1 MTFEDVILLYIYLL
15 TNLFFMKKKYLF
27 SLAMAGMLLGACS
40 NDDISESPN
49 GGGTT
54 TSPDEGFVAV
64 SINLPMVS
72 GASFRAANDVFD
84 GGMDSEYDVKDAVFL
99 VFEKGDAEEESQA
112 VLLKAYDISDLKP
125 WEPQGGNVTTYA
137 NMVQEVPALTDI
149 KDKRYAL
156 VVLNKNNRFTIN
168 ANGSVEGIGTSGQA
182 VTFGDFLT
190 ASAMNVADMTGDG
203 FYMANA
209 PISFDAAGTKVT
221 TLVPIEDKIKPTK
234 AEAEKEEAADIYVE
248 RGMAKVTL
256 TEPRGAMD
264 VTGESYQGDKV
275 TMTAWALDVT
285 NKTSKLVRDVAGIDT
300 WKGYVV
306 GTSSQT
312 RFIGAA
318 ANPYRV
324 YWGVDGNY
332 AWSVTGSVKGGQ
344 ELTDAQLTE
353 VKEKFNV
360 LEDNAGVTFTQF
372 GPEAPQYCLE
382 NTFDT
387 DNQAEYATT
396 RVIFKATYVPGN
408 ADKDGTFYQLGTTAS
423 IYNTETLK
431 KKVLAS
437 MSKAERLELGIFDE
451 KNNAVTVTLPT
462 EGDGKAG
469 GKYTMAEGGKITY
482 TKYERRKVATEDSWV
497 VVSKEIYDDE
507 SEDSKKRM
515 TPNMPV
521 ESEYLASI
529 DRRMGTIKYFKAGE
543 SYYKALIKH
552 FGDDL
557 TPYEISNEQKIYTEA
572 KHLGR
577 YGVLRNNW
585 YELSVTS
592 VSGPGDAEVPSIE
605 DQWDDIKKAFVK
617 IQVNILSWAKRQQ
630 NVDL

>member
-1 MTFEDVILLYIYLL
+1 M
-15 TNLFFMKKKYLF
+15 
-27 SLAMAGMLLGACS
+27 
-40 NDDISESPN
+40 
-49 GGGTT
+49 
-54 TSPDEGFVAV
+54 
-64 SINLPMVS
+64 
-72 GASFRAANDVFD
+72 
-84 GGMDSEYDVKDAVFL
+84 
-99 VFEKGDAEEESQA
+99 
-112 VLLKAYDISDLKP
+112 
-125 WEPQGGNVTTYA
+125 
-137 NMVQEVPALTDI
+137 
-149 KDKRYAL
+149 
-156 VVLNKNNRFTIN
+156 
-168 ANGSVEGIGTSGQA
+168 SGQA

-209 PISFDAAGTKVT
+209 PISSDAAGTKVT

-256 TEPRGAMD
+256 AEPRGEMD

-275 TMTAWALDVT
+275 TMKAWALDVT
-285 NKTSKLVRDVAGIDT
+285 NKTSKLVRDVTGIDT
-300 WKGYVV
+300 WKGYK
-306 GTSSQT
+306 GTGGQT
-312 RFIGAA
+312 RFIGTVAD
-318 ANPYRV
+318 PYRV

-332 AWSVTGSVKGGQ
+332 AWSVTGSVKGGL

-423 IYNTETLK
+423 IYNTEMLK

-451 KNNAVTVTLPT
+451 TNNAVTVTLPT
-462 EGDGKAG
+462 AEEGKAG

-482 TKYERRKVATEDSWV
+482 TKYFRRKTTNDKWVA
-497 VVSKEIYDDE
+497 VSQEIYNKEGDDDLKKV
-507 SEDSKKRM
+507 EDAEVAD
-515 TPNMPV
+515 T
-521 ESEYLASI
+521 YLASI

-557 TPYEISNEQKIYTEA
+557 TPYEISGEQKIYTEE

-592 VSGPGDAEVPSIE
+592 VSGPGDAEVPSIK
-605 DQWDDIKKAFVK
+605 DQWDDLDKAFVK

>member
-1 MTFEDVILLYIYLL
+1 
-15 TNLFFMKKKYLF
+15 MKKKYLF
-27 SLAMAGMLLGACS
+27 SLAMAGLLLGACS

-72 GASFRAANDVFD
+72 GASFRAANDQFAD
-84 GGMDSEYDVKDAVFL
+84 GMDSEYEVKDAAFL

-137 NMVQEVPALTDI
+137 NMVQEVPALTEVG
-149 KDKRYAL
+149 DKRYAL
-156 VVLNKNNRFTIN
+156 VVLNKNNRFMIN
-168 ANGSVEGIGTSGQA
+168 ADGSVEGIGTSGQA

-209 PISFDAAGTKVT
+209 PISSDAAGTKVT
-221 TLVPIEDKIKPTK
+221 TLVPIEDKIRLSE
-234 AEAEKEEAADIYVE
+234 AEAKKVKAADIYVE

-256 TEPRGAMD
+256 IEP
-264 VTGESYQGDKV
+264 GEKEVVGEAYQGDKV
-275 TMTAWALDVT
+275 TMIAWALDVT
-285 NKTSKLVRDVAGIDT
+285 NKTSKLVRDVDGIDT
-300 WKGYVV
+300 WRSWSVTG
-306 GTSSQT
+306 GQT
-312 RFIGAA
+312 RFIGSV

-332 AWSVTGSVKGGQ
+332 NWAVDETSKDGQ
-344 ELTDAQLTE
+344 ELTAEQLVQ

-360 LEDNAGVTFTQF
+360 LEDNAGVTFTSF
-372 GPEAPQYCLE
+372 GSEAPQYCLE
-382 NTFDT
+382 NTFNT

-396 RVIFKATYVPGN
+396 RVIFKAKYVPGN

-431 KKVLAS
+431 EKVLES
-437 MSKAERLELGIFDE
+437 MSDAERRELGIFD
-451 KNNAVTVTLPT
+451 KHNAAKVTLPT
-462 EGDGKAG
+462 EEEGKAG

-482 TKYERRKVATEDSWV
+482 TKYERFDTQKDKWEV
-497 VVSKEIYDDE
+497 VTQKTYNDE
-507 SEDSKKRM
+507 QDNNNKRM
-515 TPNMPV
+515 KEGV
-521 ESEYLASI
+521 EVASDYLKSI
-529 DRRMGTIKYFKAGE
+529 DRRMGAIKYFKAGE

-557 TPYEISNEQKIYTEA
+557 TPYERSGEQKIYTEE

-592 VSGPGDAEVPSIE
+592 VSSPGDPKINPLDDE
-605 DQWDDIKKAFVK
+605 WDDPDKYFVN

>member
-1 MTFEDVILLYIYLL
+1 
-15 TNLFFMKKKYLF
+15 MKKKYLF
-27 SLAMAGMLLGACS
+27 PLAMAGLLLGACS

-72 GASFRAANDVFD
+72 GASFRAQNDQFAD
-84 GGMDSEYDVKDAVFL
+84 GMDSEYEVKDAAFL

-156 VVLNKNNRFTIN
+156 VVLNKNGRFTIN
-168 ANGSVEGIGTSGQA
+168 ADGSVEFGDTQQKA
-182 VTFGDFLT
+182 MTFGDFLT

-209 PISFDAAGTKVT
+209 PISSDAAGTKVT

-234 AEAEKEEAADIYVE
+234 AEAEKVEAADIYVE

-256 TEPRGAMD
+256 AEPRGEMD

-285 NKTSKLVRDVAGIDT
+285 NKTSKLVRDVTGIDT
-300 WKGYVV
+300 WKDYLV
-306 GTSSQT
+306 GSATQT
-312 RFIGAA
+312 RFIGTVAD
-318 ANPYRV
+318 PYRV

-332 AWSVTGSVKGGQ
+332 AWSVTASVKGGQ

-423 IYNTETLK
+423 IYNTEMLK
-431 KKVLAS
+431 EKVLES
-437 MSKAERLELGIFDE
+437 MSDAERRELGIFD
-451 KNNAVTVTLPT
+451 KHNAAKVTLPT
-462 EGDGKAG
+462 EEEGKAG
-469 GKYTMAEGGKITY
+469 GKYAMAEGGTITY
-482 TKYERRKVATEDSWV
+482 TKYERFDTQKDKWEV
-497 VVSKEIYDDE
+497 VTKKTYEKEE
-507 SEDSKKRM
+507 NTGNKRM
-515 TPNMPV
+515 EEGV
-521 ESEYLASI
+521 EVASDYLKSI
-529 DRRMGTIKYFKAGE
+529 DRRMGAIKYFKAGE

-557 TPYEISNEQKIYTEA
+557 TPYAISGEQKIYTEA

-592 VSGPGDAEVPSIE
+592 VSSPGDPEITPIE
-605 DQWDDIKKAFVK
+605 DEWDDPKEAFVK

>member
-1 MTFEDVILLYIYLL
+1 
-15 TNLFFMKKKYLF
+15 MKKKYLF
-27 SLAMAGMLLGACS
+27 SLAMAGLLLGACS
-40 NDDISESPN
+40 NDDISEGPN

-72 GASFRAANDVFD
+72 GASFRALNDQFAD
-84 GGMDSEYDVKDAVFL
+84 GMDSEYEVKDAAFL
-99 VFEKGDAEEESQA
+99 VFAKGDGEKESQA

-125 WEPQGGNVTTYA
+125 WKPQGGNVTTYA
-137 NMVQEVPALTDI
+137 NMIQEVPRLTE
-149 KDKRYAL
+149 KEDKRYAL
-156 VVLNKNNRFTIN
+156 VVLNKNGRFTIN
-168 ANGSVEGIGTSGQA
+168 DDGSVEGIGTAGQA

-190 ASAMNVADMTGDG
+190 AYEMNVTGMTGDG

-209 PISFDAAGTKVT
+209 PISSDVAGTKVT
-221 TLVPIEDKIKPTK
+221 TLVPIEDKIRLTE
-234 AEAEKEEAADIYVE
+234 AEAEKVKAADIYVE

-256 TEPRGAMD
+256 IEPGEME
-264 VTGESYQGDKV
+264 VEGESYQGDKV

-285 NKTSKLVRDVAGIDT
+285 NKTSKLVRDVDGIDT
-300 WKGYVV
+300 WRSWSVTG
-306 GTSSQT
+306 GQT
-312 RFIGAA
+312 RFIGSV

-332 AWSVTGSVKGGQ
+332 DWAVDGTTKDGQ
-344 ELTDAQLTE
+344 ELTADQLAQ
-353 VKEKFNV
+353 VKEEFNV
-360 LEDNAGVTFTQF
+360 LEDNAGVTFTSF
-372 GPEAPQYCLE
+372 GSEAPQYCLE

-396 RVIFKATYVPGN
+396 RVIFKAKYVPGI
-408 ADKDGTFYQLGTTAS
+408 ADENGTFYQLGTTAS
-423 IYNTETLK
+423 IYNTGTLK
-431 KKVLAS
+431 KKVLKS
-437 MSKAERLELGIFDE
+437 MSEAERLELGIFDE
-451 KNNAVTVTLPT
+451 TNNAVTVTLPT

-482 TKYERRKVATEDSWV
+482 TKYERRKAATEPWEV
-497 VVSKEIYDDE
+497 VTKETYE
-507 SEDSKKRM
+507 KEENTGNKRM
-515 TPNMPV
+515 TPDV
-521 ESEYLASI
+521 SVASDYLKSI

-557 TPYEISNEQKIYTEA
+557 TPYEISGEQNRYTEE

-592 VSGPGDAEVPSIE
+592 VSSPGDPTVPPIKDE
-605 DQWDDIKKAFVK
+605 WDDLDEYFVN

-630 NVDL
+630 EVEL

>member
-1 MTFEDVILLYIYLL
+1 M
-15 TNLFFMKKKYLF
+15 
-27 SLAMAGMLLGACS
+27 
-40 NDDISESPN
+40 
-49 GGGTT
+49 
-54 TSPDEGFVAV
+54 
-64 SINLPMVS
+64 
-72 GASFRAANDVFD
+72 
-84 GGMDSEYDVKDAVFL
+84 
-99 VFEKGDAEEESQA
+99 
-112 VLLKAYDISDLKP
+112 
-125 WEPQGGNVTTYA
+125 
-137 NMVQEVPALTDI
+137 
-149 KDKRYAL
+149 
-156 VVLNKNNRFTIN
+156 
-168 ANGSVEGIGTSGQA
+168 SGQA

-209 PISFDAAGTKVT
+209 PISSDAAGTKVT

-234 AEAEKEEAADIYVE
+234 AEAEKVEAADIYVE

-256 TEPRGAMD
+256 AEPRGEMD

-285 NKTSKLVRDVAGIDT
+285 NKTSKLVRDVTGIDT
-300 WKGYVV
+300 WKGYKET
-306 GTSSQT
+306 GGQT
-312 RFIGAA
+312 RFIGTVAD
-318 ANPYRV
+318 PYRV

-396 RVIFKATYVPGN
+396 RVIFKAKYVPTT
-408 ADKDGTFYQLGTTAS
+408 ADADGTFYQLGTTAS
-423 IYNTETLK
+423 IYDKEMLK

-451 KNNAVTVTLPT
+451 TDNAVTVTLPT
-462 EGDGKAG
+462 EAGGNKAG
-469 GKYTMAEGGKITY
+469 GKYTMAEGGTITY
-482 TKYERRKVATEDSWV
+482 TKYERRKTGTDEWEV
-497 VVSKEIYDDE
+497 VTKKTYDDAA
-507 SEDSKKRM
+507 DDGNRKK
-515 TPNMPV
+515 TENASV
-521 ESEYLASI
+521 DNKYLESI
-529 DRRMGTIKYFKAGE
+529 DGRMGTIKYFKAGE

-557 TPYEISNEQKIYTEA
+557 TPYAISGEQNIYTEA

-592 VSGPGDAEVPSIE
+592 VSSPGDPEITPIE
-605 DQWDDIKKAFVK
+605 DEWDDPKEAFVK

>member
-1 MTFEDVILLYIYLL
+1 
-15 TNLFFMKKKYLF
+15 MKKKYLF
-27 SLAMAGMLLGACS
+27 PLAMAGLLLGACS
-40 NDDISESPN
+40 NDDISEGPN

-72 GASFRAANDVFD
+72 GASLRAANDQFAD
-84 GGMDSEYDVKDAVFL
+84 GMDSEYEVKDAAFL
-99 VFEKGDAEEESQA
+99 VFEKGDDEGESQA

-209 PISFDAAGTKVT
+209 PISSDAAGTKVT

-332 AWSVTGSVKGGQ
+332 AWSVNGSVKGGQ

-408 ADKDGTFYQLGTTAS
+408 ADENGTFYQLGTTAS

-431 KKVLAS
+431 EKVLES
-437 MSKAERLELGIFDE
+437 MSDAERRELGIFDE
-451 KNNAVTVTLPT
+451 TDNAVTVTLPT

-482 TKYERRKVATEDSWV
+482 TKYERFDTQKDKWEV
-497 VVSKEIYDDE
+497 VTQKTYNDE
-507 SEDSKKRM
+507 QDNNKKRM
-515 TPNMPV
+515 KEGV
-521 ESEYLASI
+521 EVASDYLKSI

-557 TPYEISNEQKIYTEA
+557 TPYVISGEQKIYTEA

-592 VSGPGDAEVPSIE
+592 VSSPGNPTVPSID
-605 DQWDDIKKAFVK
+605 DQWDDPKEAFVK
-617 IQVNILSWAKRQQ
+617 IQVNILSWAKRRQ

>member
-1 MTFEDVILLYIYLL
+1 
-15 TNLFFMKKKYLF
+15 MKKKYLF
-27 SLAMAGMLLGACS
+27 SLAMAGLLLGACS

-72 GASFRAANDVFD
+72 GASFRAANDQFAD
-84 GGMDSEYDVKDAVFL
+84 GMDSEYDVKDAAFL
-99 VFEKGDAEEESQA
+99 VFEKGDDEGESQA

-137 NMVQEVPALTDI
+137 NMVQEVPALTEVG
-149 KDKRYAL
+149 DKRYAL
-156 VVLNKNNRFTIN
+156 VVLNKNGRFTIN
-168 ANGSVEGIGTSGQA
+168 ADGSVEFGDTQQKA
-182 VTFGDFLT
+182 MTFGDFLT
-190 ASAMNVADMTGDG
+190 AYEMNVTGMTGDG

-209 PISFDAAGTKVT
+209 PISSDAAGTKVT

-256 TEPRGAMD
+256 AEPRGEMD

-275 TMTAWALDVT
+275 TMKAWALDVT
-285 NKTSKLVRDVAGIDT
+285 NKTSKLVRDVTGIDT
-300 WKGYVV
+300 WKDYLV
-306 GTSSQT
+306 GSATQT
-312 RFIGAA
+312 RFIGTVAD
-318 ANPYRV
+318 PYRV

-332 AWSVTGSVKGGQ
+332 AWSVTGSVKGGL

-423 IYNTETLK
+423 IYNTGTLK
-431 KKVLAS
+431 KKVLKS
-437 MSKAERLELGIFDE
+437 MSEAERLELGIFDE
-451 KNNAVTVTLPT
+451 TDNAVTVTLPT
-462 EGDGKAG
+462 EAGGNKAG

-482 TKYERRKVATEDSWV
+482 TKYERRKAATEPWEV
-497 VVSKEIYDDE
+497 VTQETYEDAADDGNRKKTE
-507 SEDSKKRM
+507 NAPVDSK
-515 TPNMPV
+515 
-521 ESEYLASI
+521 YLVSI

-557 TPYEISNEQKIYTEA
+557 TPYAISGEQKIYTEA

-592 VSGPGDAEVPSIE
+592 VSSPGDPTVPSID
-605 DQWDDIKKAFVK
+605 DQWDDLDEAFVK
-617 IQVNILSWAKRQQ
+617 IQVNILSWAKRRQ

>member
-1 MTFEDVILLYIYLL
+1 
-15 TNLFFMKKKYLF
+15 MKKKYLF
-27 SLAMAGMLLGACS
+27 PLAMAGLLLGACS

-49 GGGTT
+49 GGGAT

-84 GGMDSEYDVKDAVFL
+84 GGMDSEYDVKDAAFL

-137 NMVQEVPALTDI
+137 NMVQEVPALTEVG
-149 KDKRYAL
+149 DKRYAL
-156 VVLNKNNRFTIN
+156 VVLNKNNRFTVN
-168 ANGSVEGIGTSGQA
+168 ADGSVEGIGMSGQA

-209 PISFDAAGTKVT
+209 PISSDAAGTKVT

-256 TEPRGAMD
+256 AEPRGEMD

-275 TMTAWALDVT
+275 TMKAWALDVT
-285 NKTSKLVRDVAGIDT
+285 NKTSKLVRDVTGIDT
-300 WKGYVV
+300 WKGYK
-306 GTSSQT
+306 GTGGQT
-312 RFIGAA
+312 RFIGTVAD
-318 ANPYRV
+318 PYRV

-332 AWSVTGSVKGGQ
+332 AWSVTGSVKGGL

-423 IYNTETLK
+423 IYNTEMLK

-451 KNNAVTVTLPT
+451 TNNAVTVTLPT
-462 EGDGKAG
+462 AEEGKAG

-482 TKYERRKVATEDSWV
+482 TKYFRRKTTNDKWVA
-497 VVSKEIYDDE
+497 VSQEIYNKEGDDDLKKV
-507 SEDSKKRM
+507 EDAEVAD
-515 TPNMPV
+515 T
-521 ESEYLASI
+521 YLASI

-557 TPYEISNEQKIYTEA
+557 TPYEISGEQKIYTEE

-592 VSGPGDAEVPSIE
+592 VSGPGDAEVPSIK
-605 DQWDDIKKAFVK
+605 DQWDDLDKAFVK

>member
-1 MTFEDVILLYIYLL
+1 
-15 TNLFFMKKKYLF
+15 MKKKYLF
-27 SLAMAGMLLGACS
+27 PLAMAGLLLGACS

-72 GASFRAANDVFD
+72 GASFRAANDQFD
-84 GGMDSEYDVKDAVFL
+84 GGMDSEYDVKDAAFL

-137 NMVQEVPALTDI
+137 NMVQEVPALTEVG
-149 KDKRYAL
+149 DKRYAL
-156 VVLNKNNRFTIN
+156 VVLNKNNRFTVN
-168 ANGSVEGIGTSGQA
+168 ADGSVEGIGMSGQA

-209 PISFDAAGTKVT
+209 PISSDAAGTKVT

-234 AEAEKEEAADIYVE
+234 AEAEKVEAADIYVE

-256 TEPRGAMD
+256 AEPRGEMD

-285 NKTSKLVRDVAGIDT
+285 NKTSKLVRDVTGIDT
-300 WKGYVV
+300 WKGYKET
-306 GTSSQT
+306 GGQT
-312 RFIGAA
+312 RFIGTVAD
-318 ANPYRV
+318 PYRV

-332 AWSVTGSVKGGQ
+332 DWTVAGSVKGGQ
-344 ELTDAQLTE
+344 ELTDEQLAQ
-353 VKEKFNV
+353 VKGKFNV
-360 LEDNAGVTFTQF
+360 LEDNAEVTFTQF

-382 NTFDT
+382 NTFVT

-396 RVIFKATYVPGN
+396 RVIFKAKYVPEN

-431 KKVLAS
+431 EKVLES
-437 MSKAERLELGIFDE
+437 MSDAERRELGIFDE
-451 KNNAVTVTLPT
+451 TDNAVTVTLPT

-515 TPNMPV
+515 TPNVPV
-521 ESEYLASI
+521 ESKYLASI

>member
-1 MTFEDVILLYIYLL
+1 
-15 TNLFFMKKKYLF
+15 
-27 SLAMAGMLLGACS
+27 MAGLLLGACS

-49 GGGTT
+49 SGGTT

-84 GGMDSEYDVKDAVFL
+84 GGMDSEYDVKDAAFL
-99 VFEKGDAEEESQA
+99 VFEKGDDEGESQA

-137 NMVQEVPALTDI
+137 NMVQEVPALTEVG
-149 KDKRYAL
+149 DKRYAL
-156 VVLNKNNRFTIN
+156 VVLNKNNRFAIN
-168 ANGSVEGIGTSGQA
+168 ADGSVEFGDTQQKA
-182 VTFGDFLT
+182 MTFGDFLT

-209 PISFDAAGTKVT
+209 PISSDAAGTKVT

-234 AEAEKEEAADIYVE
+234 AEAEKVEAADIYVE

-256 TEPRGAMD
+256 AEPRGEMD

-285 NKTSKLVRDVAGIDT
+285 NKTSKLVRDVTGIDT
-300 WKGYVV
+300 WKDYLV
-306 GTSSQT
+306 GSATQT
-312 RFIGAA
+312 RFIGTVAD
-318 ANPYRV
+318 PYRV

-382 NTFDT
+382 NTFNT

-396 RVIFKATYVPGN
+396 RVIFKAKYVPRN
-408 ADKDGTFYQLGTTAS
+408 ADEDGTFYQLGTTAS
-423 IYNTETLK
+423 IYDKEMLK

-451 KNNAVTVTLPT
+451 TDNAVTVTLPT
-462 EGDGKAG
+462 EAGGNKAG
-469 GKYTMAEGGKITY
+469 GKYTMAEGGTITY
-482 TKYERRKVATEDSWV
+482 TKYERRKTGTDEWEVVTKKTYDAAADDGNRKKTENASVDN
-497 VVSKEIYDDE
+497 K
-507 SEDSKKRM
+507 
-515 TPNMPV
+515 
-521 ESEYLASI
+521 YLESI
-529 DRRMGTIKYFKAGE
+529 DGRMGTIKYFKAGE
-543 SYYKALIKH
+543 SYYEALIKH

-557 TPYEISNEQKIYTEA
+557 TPYAISGEQNIYTEA

-605 DQWDDIKKAFVK
+605 DEWDDPKEAFVK

>member
-1 MTFEDVILLYIYLL
+1 
-15 TNLFFMKKKYLF
+15 MKKKYLF
-27 SLAMAGMLLGACS
+27 PLAMAGLLLGACS

-72 GASFRAANDVFD
+72 GASFRAANDQFAD
-84 GGMDSEYDVKDAVFL
+84 GMDSEYEVKDAAFL

-112 VLLKAYDISDLKP
+112 VLLKAYDIPDLKP
-125 WEPQGGNVTTYA
+125 WEPQDGNVTTYA
-137 NMVQEVPALTDI
+137 NMVQEVPALTEVG
-149 KDKRYAL
+149 DKRYAL

-168 ANGSVEGIGTSGQA
+168 ADGSVEFGDTQQKA
-182 VTFGDFLT
+182 MTFGDFLT

-209 PISFDAAGTKVT
+209 PISSDAAGTKVT

-234 AEAEKEEAADIYVE
+234 AEAEKVEAADIYVE

-256 TEPRGAMD
+256 AEPRGEMD

-285 NKTSKLVRDVAGIDT
+285 NKTSKLVRDVDGIDT

-306 GTSSQT
+306 ETGGQT
-312 RFIGAA
+312 RFIGAVA
-318 ANPYRV
+318 DPYRV

-332 AWSVTGSVKGGQ
+332 DWAVDETKKNGQ
-344 ELTDAQLTE
+344 ELTDEQLAQ
-353 VKEKFNV
+353 VKGNFNV

-396 RVIFKATYVPGN
+396 RVIFKAKYVPEN
-408 ADKDGTFYQLGTTAS
+408 ADENGTFYQLGTTAS

-431 KKVLAS
+431 EKVLES
-437 MSKAERLELGIFDE
+437 MSDAEHRELGIFDE
-451 KNNAVTVTLPT
+451 YNAAEVTLPT
-462 EGDGKAG
+462 AEEGKAG

-482 TKYERRKVATEDSWV
+482 TKYEHRKTGTDEWEV
-497 VVSKEIYDDE
+497 VTKKTYDDAA
-507 SEDSKKRM
+507 DDGNRKK
-515 TPNMPV
+515 TENASV
-521 ESEYLASI
+521 DNKYLESI
-529 DRRMGTIKYFKAGE
+529 DGRMGTIKYFKAGE

-557 TPYEISNEQKIYTEA
+557 TPYAISGEQNIYTEA

-605 DQWDDIKKAFVK
+605 DEWDDPKEAFVK

>member
-1 MTFEDVILLYIYLL
+1 
-15 TNLFFMKKKYLF
+15 MKKKYLF
-27 SLAMAGMLLGACS
+27 PLAMAGLLLGACS

-72 GASFRAANDVFD
+72 GASFRAANDQFAD
-84 GGMDSEYDVKDAVFL
+84 GMDSEYEVKDAAFL

-137 NMVQEVPALTDI
+137 NMVQEVPALTEVG
-149 KDKRYAL
+149 DKRYAL

-168 ANGSVEGIGTSGQA
+168 ADGSVKGIGTSGQA

-209 PISFDAAGTKVT
+209 PISSDAAGTKVT

-234 AEAEKEEAADIYVE
+234 AEAEKVEAADIYVE

-256 TEPRGAMD
+256 AEPRGEMD

-285 NKTSKLVRDVAGIDT
+285 NKTSKLVRDVDGIDT
-300 WKGYVV
+300 WRGYKGT
-306 GTSSQT
+306 GGQT
-312 RFIGAA
+312 RFIGAV

-332 AWSVTGSVKGGQ
+332 DWAVEGATKDGQ
-344 ELTDAQLTE
+344 ELTADQLAQ
-353 VKEKFNV
+353 VKDKFNV
-360 LEDNAGVTFTQF
+360 LEDNAGVTFTSF
-372 GPEAPQYCLE
+372 GSEAPQYCLE
-382 NTFDT
+382 NTFNT

-396 RVIFKATYVPGN
+396 RVIFKAKYVPRN
-408 ADKDGTFYQLGTTAS
+408 ADEDGTFYQLGTTAS
-423 IYNTETLK
+423 IYNTEMLK
-431 KKVLAS
+431 EKVLAS
-437 MSKAERLELGIFDE
+437 MIDAERLELGIFDE
-451 KNNAVTVTLPT
+451 TNNAVTVTLPT

-482 TKYERRKVATEDSWV
+482 TKYFRRKTTNDEWVA
-497 VVSKEIYDDE
+497 VSQEIYNEEKDNDL
-507 SEDSKKRM
+507 KKAENAEVAD
-515 TPNMPV
+515 T
-521 ESEYLASI
+521 YLASI

-557 TPYEISNEQKIYTEA
+557 TPYEISNEQKIYTEE

-592 VSGPGDAEVPSIE
+592 VSSPGDAEVPSIE
-605 DQWDDIKKAFVK
+605 DEWDDPKEAFVK

>member
-1 MTFEDVILLYIYLL
+1 
-15 TNLFFMKKKYLF
+15 MKKKYLF
-27 SLAMAGMLLGACS
+27 SLAMAGLLLGACS
-40 NDDISESPN
+40 NDDISEGPN

-72 GASFRAANDVFD
+72 GASFRAPNDQFAD
-84 GGMDSEYDVKDAVFL
+84 GMDSEYEVKDASFL
-99 VFEKGDAEEESQA
+99 VFEKGDSEKESQA

-156 VVLNKNNRFTIN
+156 VVLNKNGRFTIN
-168 ANGSVEGIGTSGQA
+168 ADGSVEFGDTQQKA
-182 VTFGDFLT
+182 MTFGDFLT

-209 PISFDAAGTKVT
+209 PISSDAAGTKVT

-234 AEAEKEEAADIYVE
+234 AEAEKVEAADIYVE

-256 TEPRGAMD
+256 AEPRGEMD

-285 NKTSKLVRDVAGIDT
+285 NKTSKLVRDVDGIDT
-300 WKGYVV
+300 WRGYKGT
-306 GTSSQT
+306 GDQT
-312 RFIGAA
+312 RFIGSV

-332 AWSVTGSVKGGQ
+332 DWTAEGATKDGQ
-344 ELTDAQLTE
+344 ELTDDELAK
-353 VKEKFNV
+353 VKEEFNV
-360 LEDNAGVTFTQF
+360 LEDNAGVTFTSF
-372 GPEAPQYCLE
+372 GSEAPQYCLE
-382 NTFDT
+382 NTFNT

-396 RVIFKATYVPGN
+396 RVIFKAKYVPGN
-408 ADKDGTFYQLGTTAS
+408 ADEDGTFYQLGTTAS

-437 MSKAERLELGIFDE
+437 MIDAERLELGIFDE
-451 KNNAVTVTLPT
+451 TNNAVTVTLPT

-482 TKYERRKVATEDSWV
+482 TKYFRRKTTNDEWVA
-497 VVSKEIYDDE
+497 VSQEIYNEEKDNDL
-507 SEDSKKRM
+507 KKAENAEVAD
-515 TPNMPV
+515 T
-521 ESEYLASI
+521 YLASI

-557 TPYEISNEQKIYTEA
+557 TPYEISNEQKIYTEE

-605 DQWDDIKKAFVK
+605 DEWDDPKEAFVK

>member
-1 MTFEDVILLYIYLL
+1 
-15 TNLFFMKKKYLF
+15 MKKKYLF
-27 SLAMAGMLLGACS
+27 PLAMAGLLLGACS

-72 GASFRAANDVFD
+72 GASFRAANDQFAD
-84 GGMDSEYDVKDAVFL
+84 GMDSEYEVKDAAFL

-137 NMVQEVPALTDI
+137 NMVQEVPALTEVG
-149 KDKRYAL
+149 DKRYAL

-168 ANGSVEGIGTSGQA
+168 ADGSVKGIGTSGQA

-209 PISFDAAGTKVT
+209 PISSDAAGTKVT

-234 AEAEKEEAADIYVE
+234 AEAEKVEAADIYVE

-256 TEPRGAMD
+256 AEPRGEMD

-285 NKTSKLVRDVAGIDT
+285 NKTSKLVRDVDGIDT
-300 WKGYVV
+300 WRGYKGT
-306 GTSSQT
+306 GGQT
-312 RFIGAA
+312 RFIGAV

-332 AWSVTGSVKGGQ
+332 DWAVEGATKDGQ
-344 ELTDAQLTE
+344 ELTADQLAQ
-353 VKEKFNV
+353 VKDKFNV
-360 LEDNAGVTFTQF
+360 LEDNAGVTFTSF
-372 GPEAPQYCLE
+372 GSEAPQYCLE
-382 NTFDT
+382 NTFNT

-396 RVIFKATYVPGN
+396 RVIFKAKYVPRN
-408 ADKDGTFYQLGTTAS
+408 ADEDGTFYQLGTTAS
-423 IYNTETLK
+423 IYNTEMLK
-431 KKVLAS
+431 EKVLAS
-437 MSKAERLELGIFDE
+437 MIDAERLELGIFDE
-451 KNNAVTVTLPT
+451 TNNAVTVTLPT

-482 TKYERRKVATEDSWV
+482 TKYFRRKTTNDEWVA
-497 VVSKEIYDDE
+497 VSQEIYNEEKDNDL
-507 SEDSKKRM
+507 KKAENAEVAD
-515 TPNMPV
+515 T
-521 ESEYLASI
+521 YLASI

-557 TPYEISNEQKIYTEA
+557 TPYEISNEQKIYTEE

-592 VSGPGDAEVPSIE
+592 VSSPGDAEVSSIE
-605 DQWDDIKKAFVK
+605 DEWDDPKEAFVK

>member
-1 MTFEDVILLYIYLL
+1 
-15 TNLFFMKKKYLF
+15 MKKKYLF
-27 SLAMAGMLLGACS
+27 SLAMAGLLLGACS

-72 GASFRAANDVFD
+72 GASFRAANDQFAD
-84 GGMDSEYDVKDAVFL
+84 GMDSEYDVKDAAFL
-99 VFEKGDAEEESQA
+99 VFEKGDDEGESQA

-137 NMVQEVPALTDI
+137 NMVQEVPALTEVG
-149 KDKRYAL
+149 DKRYAL
-156 VVLNKNNRFTIN
+156 VVLNKNGRFTIN
-168 ANGSVEGIGTSGQA
+168 ADGSVEFGDTQQKA
-182 VTFGDFLT
+182 MTFGDFLT
-190 ASAMNVADMTGDG
+190 AYEMNVTGMTGDG

-209 PISFDAAGTKVT
+209 PISSDAAGTKVT

-256 TEPRGAMD
+256 AEPRGAMD

-332 AWSVTGSVKGGQ
+332 AWSVNGSVKGGQ

-396 RVIFKATYVPGN
+396 RVIFKAKYVPGN
-408 ADKDGTFYQLGTTAS
+408 ADENGTFYQLGTTAS

-431 KKVLAS
+431 EKVLES
-437 MSKAERLELGIFDE
+437 MSDAERRELGIFDE
-451 KNNAVTVTLPT
+451 TDNAVTVTLPT

-482 TKYERRKVATEDSWV
+482 TKYERFDTQKDKWEV
-497 VVSKEIYDDE
+497 VTQKTYNDE
-507 SEDSKKRM
+507 QDNNKKRM
-515 TPNMPV
+515 KEGV
-521 ESEYLASI
+521 EVASDYLKSI

-557 TPYEISNEQKIYTEA
+557 TPYVISGEQKIYTEA

-592 VSGPGDAEVPSIE
+592 VSSPGNPTVPSID
-605 DQWDDIKKAFVK
+605 DQWDDPKEAFVK
-617 IQVNILSWAKRQQ
+617 IQVNILSWAKRRQ

>member
-1 MTFEDVILLYIYLL
+1 
-15 TNLFFMKKKYLF
+15 MKKKYLF
-27 SLAMAGMLLGACS
+27 PLAMAGLLLGACS

-49 GGGTT
+49 SGGTT

-84 GGMDSEYDVKDAVFL
+84 GGMDSEYDVKDAAFL
-99 VFEKGDAEEESQA
+99 VFEKGDDEGESQA

-137 NMVQEVPALTDI
+137 NMVQEVPALTEVG
-149 KDKRYAL
+149 DKRYAL
-156 VVLNKNNRFTIN
+156 VVLNKNNRFAIN
-168 ANGSVEGIGTSGQA
+168 ADGSVEFGDTQQKA
-182 VTFGDFLT
+182 MTFGDFLT

-209 PISFDAAGTKVT
+209 PISSDAAGTKVT

-234 AEAEKEEAADIYVE
+234 AEAEKVEAADIYVE

-256 TEPRGAMD
+256 AEPRGEMD

-285 NKTSKLVRDVAGIDT
+285 NKTSKLVRDVTGIDT
-300 WKGYVV
+300 WKDYLV
-306 GTSSQT
+306 GSATQT
-312 RFIGAA
+312 RFIGTVAD
-318 ANPYRV
+318 PYRV

-382 NTFDT
+382 NTFNI

-396 RVIFKATYVPGN
+396 RVIFKAKYVPRN
-408 ADKDGTFYQLGTTAS
+408 ADEDGTFYQLGTTAS
-423 IYNTETLK
+423 IYDKEMLK

-451 KNNAVTVTLPT
+451 TDNAVTVTLPT
-462 EGDGKAG
+462 EAGGNKAG
-469 GKYTMAEGGKITY
+469 GKYTMAEGGTITY
-482 TKYERRKVATEDSWV
+482 TKYERRKTGTDEWEVVTKKTYDAAADDGNRKKTENASVDN
-497 VVSKEIYDDE
+497 K
-507 SEDSKKRM
+507 
-515 TPNMPV
+515 
-521 ESEYLASI
+521 YLESI
-529 DRRMGTIKYFKAGE
+529 DGRMGTIKYFKAGE

-557 TPYEISNEQKIYTEA
+557 TPYAISGEQNIYTEA

-605 DQWDDIKKAFVK
+605 DEWDDPKEAFVK
-617 IQVNILSWAKRQQ
+617 MQVNILSWAKRQQ

>member
-1 MTFEDVILLYIYLL
+1 
-15 TNLFFMKKKYLF
+15 MKKKYLF
-27 SLAMAGMLLGACS
+27 SLAMAGLLLGACS
-40 NDDISESPN
+40 NDDISEGPN

-72 GASFRAANDVFD
+72 GASFRAANDQFAD
-84 GGMDSEYDVKDAVFL
+84 GMDSEYDVKDAAFL
-99 VFEKGDAEEESQA
+99 VFEKGDDEGESQA

-137 NMVQEVPALTDI
+137 NMVQEVPALTEVG
-149 KDKRYAL
+149 DKRYAL
-156 VVLNKNNRFTIN
+156 VVLNKNGRFTIN
-168 ANGSVEGIGTSGQA
+168 ADGSVEFGDTQQKA
-182 VTFGDFLT
+182 MTFGDFLT
-190 ASAMNVADMTGDG
+190 AYEMNVTGMTGDG

-209 PISFDAAGTKVT
+209 PISSDAAGTKVT

-234 AEAEKEEAADIYVE
+234 AEAEKVEAADIYVE

-256 TEPRGAMD
+256 AEPRGEMD

-275 TMTAWALDVT
+275 TMKAWALDVT
-285 NKTSKLVRDVAGIDT
+285 NKTSKLVRDVTGIDT
-300 WKGYVV
+300 WKDYLV
-306 GTSSQT
+306 GSATQT
-312 RFIGAA
+312 RFIGTVAD
-318 ANPYRV
+318 PYRV

-332 AWSVTGSVKGGQ
+332 AWSVTGSVKGGL

-382 NTFDT
+382 NTFNT
-387 DNQAEYATT
+387 GNQAEYATT
-396 RVIFKATYVPGN
+396 RVIFKATYVPTT
-408 ADKDGTFYQLGTTAS
+408 ADADGTFYQLGTTAS
-423 IYNTETLK
+423 IYNTEMLK

-451 KNNAVTVTLPT
+451 KNNAVMVTLPT

-469 GKYTMAEGGKITY
+469 GKYTMAEGGTITY
-482 TKYERRKVATEDSWV
+482 TKYERRKAATEPWE
-497 VVSKEIYDDE
+497 VVSKEIYNDE
-507 SEDSKKRM
+507 QDNNNKQMTPDVEVDSK
-515 TPNMPV
+515 
-521 ESEYLASI
+521 YLKSI

-557 TPYEISNEQKIYTEA
+557 TPYAISGEQNIYTEA

-592 VSGPGDAEVPSIE
+592 VSSPGDPEVPSIK
-605 DQWDDIKKAFVK
+605 DQWDDLDEAFVK
-617 IQVNILSWAKRQQ
+617 IQVNILSWAKRRQ

>member
-1 MTFEDVILLYIYLL
+1 
-15 TNLFFMKKKYLF
+15 MKKKYLF
-27 SLAMAGMLLGACS
+27 SLAMAGLLLGACS
-40 NDDISESPN
+40 NDDISEGPN

-72 GASFRAANDVFD
+72 GASFRALNDQLAD
-84 GGMDSEYDVKDAVFL
+84 GMDSEYEVKDAAFL
-99 VFEKGDAEEESQA
+99 VFAKGDGEKESQA

-125 WEPQGGNVTTYA
+125 WKPQGGNVTTYA
-137 NMVQEVPALTDI
+137 NMIQEVPRLTE
-149 KDKRYAL
+149 KEDKRYAL
-156 VVLNKNNRFTIN
+156 VVLNKNGRFTIN
-168 ANGSVEGIGTSGQA
+168 DDGSVEGIGTAGQA

-190 ASAMNVADMTGDG
+190 AYEMNVTGMTGDG

-209 PISFDAAGTKVT
+209 PISSDVAGTKVT
-221 TLVPIEDKIKPTK
+221 TLVPIEDKIRLTE
-234 AEAEKEEAADIYVE
+234 AEAEKVKAADIYVE

-256 TEPRGAMD
+256 IEPGEME
-264 VTGESYQGDKV
+264 VEGESYQGDKV

-285 NKTSKLVRDVAGIDT
+285 NKTSKLVRDVDGIDT
-300 WKGYVV
+300 WRSWSVTG
-306 GTSSQT
+306 GQT
-312 RFIGAA
+312 RFIGSV

-332 AWSVTGSVKGGQ
+332 DWAVDGTTKDGQ
-344 ELTDAQLTE
+344 ELTADQLAQ
-353 VKEKFNV
+353 VKEEFNV
-360 LEDNAGVTFTQF
+360 LEDNAGVTFTSF
-372 GPEAPQYCLE
+372 GSEAPQYCLE

-396 RVIFKATYVPGN
+396 RVIFKAKYVPGI
-408 ADKDGTFYQLGTTAS
+408 ADENGTFYQLGTTAS
-423 IYNTETLK
+423 IYNTGTLK
-431 KKVLAS
+431 KKVLKS
-437 MSKAERLELGIFDE
+437 MSEAERLELGIFDE
-451 KNNAVTVTLPT
+451 TNNAVTVTLPT

-482 TKYERRKVATEDSWV
+482 TKYERRKAATEPWEV
-497 VVSKEIYDDE
+497 VTKETYE
-507 SEDSKKRM
+507 KEENTGNKRM
-515 TPNMPV
+515 TPDV
-521 ESEYLASI
+521 SVASDYLKSI

-557 TPYEISNEQKIYTEA
+557 TPYEISGEQNRYTEE

-592 VSGPGDAEVPSIE
+592 VSSPGDPTVPPIKDE
-605 DQWDDIKKAFVK
+605 WDDLDEYFVN

-630 NVDL
+630 EVEL

>member
-1 MTFEDVILLYIYLL
+1 
-15 TNLFFMKKKYLF
+15 MKKKYLF
-27 SLAMAGMLLGACS
+27 PLAMAGLLLGACS

-72 GASFRAANDVFD
+72 GASFRAANDQFAD
-84 GGMDSEYDVKDAVFL
+84 GMDSEYEVKDAAFL

-137 NMVQEVPALTDI
+137 NMVQEVPALTEVG
-149 KDKRYAL
+149 DKRYAL

-168 ANGSVEGIGTSGQA
+168 ADGSVEGIGTSGQA

-209 PISFDAAGTKVT
+209 PISSDAAGTKVT

-256 TEPRGAMD
+256 AEPRGEMD

-285 NKTSKLVRDVAGIDT
+285 NKTSKLVRDVTGIDT
-300 WKGYVV
+300 WKGYKET
-306 GTSSQT
+306 GGQT
-312 RFIGAA
+312 RFIGTVAD
-318 ANPYRV
+318 PYRV

-353 VKEKFNV
+353 VKGKFNV

-396 RVIFKATYVPGN
+396 RVIFKAKYVPGN
-408 ADKDGTFYQLGTTAS
+408 ADENGTFYQLGTTAS

-431 KKVLAS
+431 DKVLEF
-437 MSKAERLELGIFDE
+437 MSEAERRELGIFDE
-451 KNNAVTVTLPT
+451 TDNAVTVTLPT

-469 GKYTMAEGGKITY
+469 GKYAMAEGGKITY
-482 TKYERRKVATEDSWV
+482 TKYERFYTEEKVWKV
-497 VVSKEIYDDE
+497 VTKETYDEEKNTDN
-507 SEDSKKRM
+507 KRM
-515 TPNMPV
+515 TPDAPV
-521 ESEYLASI
+521 ASDYLKSI

-557 TPYEISNEQKIYTEA
+557 TPYAISGEQNIYTEA

-605 DQWDDIKKAFVK
+605 DEWDDPKEAFVK

>member
-1 MTFEDVILLYIYLL
+1 
-15 TNLFFMKKKYLF
+15 MKKKYLF
-27 SLAMAGMLLGACS
+27 SLAMAGLLLGACS

-72 GASFRAANDVFD
+72 GASFRAANDQFAD
-84 GGMDSEYDVKDAVFL
+84 GMDSEYEVKDAAFL

-137 NMVQEVPALTDI
+137 NMVQEVPALTEVG
-149 KDKRYAL
+149 DKRYAL

-168 ANGSVEGIGTSGQA
+168 ADGSVEGIGTSGQA

-209 PISFDAAGTKVT
+209 PISSDAAGTKVT
-221 TLVPIEDKIKPTK
+221 TLVPIEDKIRLSE
-234 AEAEKEEAADIYVE
+234 AEAKKVKAADIYVE

-256 TEPRGAMD
+256 IEP
-264 VTGESYQGDKV
+264 GEKEVVGEAYQGDKV
-275 TMTAWALDVT
+275 TMIAWALDVT
-285 NKTSKLVRDVAGIDT
+285 NKTSKLVRDVDGIDT
-300 WKGYVV
+300 WRSWSVTG
-306 GTSSQT
+306 GQT
-312 RFIGAA
+312 RFIGSV

-332 AWSVTGSVKGGQ
+332 NWAVDETSKDGQ
-344 ELTDAQLTE
+344 ELTAEQLVQ

-360 LEDNAGVTFTQF
+360 LEDNAGVTFTSF
-372 GPEAPQYCLE
+372 GSEAPQYCLE
-382 NTFDT
+382 NTFNT

-396 RVIFKATYVPGN
+396 RVIFKAKYVPGN

-431 KKVLAS
+431 EKVLES
-437 MSKAERLELGIFDE
+437 MSDAERRELGIFD
-451 KNNAVTVTLPT
+451 KHNAAKVTLPT
-462 EGDGKAG
+462 EEEGKAG

-482 TKYERRKVATEDSWV
+482 TKYERFDTQKDKWEV
-497 VVSKEIYDDE
+497 VTQKTYNDE
-507 SEDSKKRM
+507 QDNNNKRM
-515 TPNMPV
+515 KEGV
-521 ESEYLASI
+521 EVASDYLKSI
-529 DRRMGTIKYFKAGE
+529 DRRMGPSSTSRPVKA
-543 SYYKALIKH
+543 
-552 FGDDL
+552 
-557 TPYEISNEQKIYTEA
+557 TT
-572 KHLGR
+572 R
-577 YGVLRNNW
+577 R
-585 YELSVTS
+585 
-592 VSGPGDAEVPSIE
+592 
-605 DQWDDIKKAFVK
+605 
-617 IQVNILSWAKRQQ
+617 
-630 NVDL
+630 

>member
-1 MTFEDVILLYIYLL
+1 
-15 TNLFFMKKKYLF
+15 MKKKYLF
-27 SLAMAGMLLGACS
+27 SLAMAGLLLGACS

-72 GASFRAANDVFD
+72 GASFRAANDQFAD
-84 GGMDSEYDVKDAVFL
+84 GMDSEYEVKDAAFL

-137 NMVQEVPALTDI
+137 NMVQEVPALTEVG
-149 KDKRYAL
+149 DKRYAL

-168 ANGSVEGIGTSGQA
+168 ADGSVEGIGTSGQA

-209 PISFDAAGTKVT
+209 PVSSDAAGTKVT
-221 TLVPIEDKIKPTK
+221 TLVPIEDKIRLSE
-234 AEAEKEEAADIYVE
+234 AEAKKVKAADIYVE

-256 TEPRGAMD
+256 IEP
-264 VTGESYQGDKV
+264 GEKEVVGEAYQGDKV
-275 TMTAWALDVT
+275 TMIAWALDVT
-285 NKTSKLVRDVAGIDT
+285 NKTSKLVRDVDGIDT
-300 WKGYVV
+300 WRSWSVTG
-306 GTSSQT
+306 GQT
-312 RFIGAA
+312 RFIGSV

-332 AWSVTGSVKGGQ
+332 NWAVDETSKDGQ
-344 ELTDAQLTE
+344 ELTAEQLVQ

-360 LEDNAGVTFTQF
+360 LEDNAGVTFTSF
-372 GPEAPQYCLE
+372 GSEAPQYCLE
-382 NTFDT
+382 NTFNT

-396 RVIFKATYVPGN
+396 RVIFKAKYVPGN

-431 KKVLAS
+431 EKVLES
-437 MSKAERLELGIFDE
+437 MSDAERRELGIFD
-451 KNNAVTVTLPT
+451 KHNAAKVTLPT
-462 EGDGKAG
+462 EEEGKAG

-482 TKYERRKVATEDSWV
+482 TKYERFDTQKDKWEV
-497 VVSKEIYDDE
+497 VTQKTYNDE
-507 SEDSKKRM
+507 QDNNNKRM
-515 TPNMPV
+515 KEGV
-521 ESEYLASI
+521 EVASDYLKSI
-529 DRRMGTIKYFKAGE
+529 DRRMGAIKYFKAGE

-557 TPYEISNEQKIYTEA
+557 TPYERSGEQKIYTEE

-592 VSGPGDAEVPSIE
+592 VSSPGDPKINPLDDE
-605 DQWDDIKKAFVK
+605 WDDPDKYFVN

>member
-1 MTFEDVILLYIYLL
+1 
-15 TNLFFMKKKYLF
+15 MKKKYLF
-27 SLAMAGMLLGACS
+27 PLAMAGLLLGACS

-72 GASFRAANDVFD
+72 GASFRAQNDQFAD
-84 GGMDSEYDVKDAVFL
+84 GMDSEYEVKDAAFL

-156 VVLNKNNRFTIN
+156 VVLNKNGRFTIN
-168 ANGSVEGIGTSGQA
+168 ADGSVEFGDTQQKA
-182 VTFGDFLT
+182 MTFGDFLT

-209 PISFDAAGTKVT
+209 PISSDAAGTKVT

-234 AEAEKEEAADIYVE
+234 AEAEKVEAADIYVE

-256 TEPRGAMD
+256 AEPRGEMD

-285 NKTSKLVRDVAGIDT
+285 NKTSKLVRDVTGIDT
-300 WKGYVV
+300 WKDYLV
-306 GTSSQT
+306 GSATQT
-312 RFIGAA
+312 RFIGTVAD
-318 ANPYRV
+318 PYRI

-332 AWSVTGSVKGGQ
+332 AWSVTGSGKGGL

-396 RVIFKATYVPGN
+396 RVIFKAKYVPRN

-451 KNNAVTVTLPT
+451 KNNAVMVTLPT
-462 EGDGKAG
+462 EGDGKAS

-482 TKYERRKVATEDSWV
+482 TKYERRKAATEPWE
-497 VVSKEIYDDE
+497 VVSKEIYNDE
-507 SEDSKKRM
+507 QDNNNKQMTPDVEVDSK
-515 TPNMPV
+515 
-521 ESEYLASI
+521 YLKSI

-552 FGDDL
+552 FGDDM

-592 VSGPGDAEVPSIE
+592 VSSPGDPTVPSIK
-605 DQWDDIKKAFVK
+605 DQWDDTKEAFVK

>member
-1 MTFEDVILLYIYLL
+1 
-15 TNLFFMKKKYLF
+15 MKKKYLF
-27 SLAMAGMLLGACS
+27 PLAMAGLLLGACS
-40 NDDISESPN
+40 NDDISEGPN

-72 GASFRAANDVFD
+72 GASFRAANDQFAD
-84 GGMDSEYDVKDAVFL
+84 GMDSEYDVKDAAFL

-137 NMVQEVPALTDI
+137 NMVQEVPALTEVG
-149 KDKRYAL
+149 DKRYAL
-156 VVLNKNNRFTIN
+156 VVLNKNGRFTIN
-168 ANGSVEGIGTSGQA
+168 ADGSVEFGGTQQKA
-182 VTFGDFLT
+182 MTFGDFLT
-190 ASAMNVADMTGDG
+190 AYEMDVTGMTDNG

-209 PISFDAAGTKVT
+209 PISSDAAGAKVT
-221 TLVPIEDKIKPTK
+221 TLVPIEDNIKPTK
-234 AEAEKEEAADIYVE
+234 AEAEKVEAADIYVE

-396 RVIFKATYVPGN
+396 RVIFKATYVPTT
-408 ADKDGTFYQLGTTAS
+408 ADADGTFYQLGTTAS
-423 IYNTETLK
+423 IYNTEMLK

-451 KNNAVTVTLPT
+451 TNNAVTVTLPT
-462 EGDGKAG
+462 EGEGKVG
-469 GKYTMAEGGKITY
+469 GKYTMAEGGTITY
-482 TKYERRKVATEDSWV
+482 TKYERFYTEEKVWKV
-497 VVSKEIYDDE
+497 VTKETYDEEKNTDN
-507 SEDSKKRM
+507 KRM
-515 TPNMPV
+515 TPDAPV
-521 ESEYLASI
+521 ASDYLKSI
-529 DRRMGTIKYFKAGE
+529 DRRMGAIKYFKAGE

-557 TPYEISNEQKIYTEA
+557 TPYAISGEQNIYTEA

-605 DQWDDIKKAFVK
+605 DEWDDPKEAFVN
-617 IQVNILSWAKRQQ
+617 IQVNILSWAKRRQ

>member
-1 MTFEDVILLYIYLL
+1 
-15 TNLFFMKKKYLF
+15 MKKKYLF
-27 SLAMAGMLLGACS
+27 PLAMAGLLLGACS

-72 GASFRAANDVFD
+72 GASFRAANDQFAD
-84 GGMDSEYDVKDAVFL
+84 GMDSEYEVKDAAFL

-137 NMVQEVPALTDI
+137 NMVQEVPALTEVG
-149 KDKRYAL
+149 DKRYAL
-156 VVLNKNNRFTIN
+156 VVLNKNNRFAIN
-168 ANGSVEGIGTSGQA
+168 ADGSVEFGDTQQKA
-182 VTFGDFLT
+182 MTFGDFLT

-209 PISFDAAGTKVT
+209 PISSDAAGTKVT

-234 AEAEKEEAADIYVE
+234 AEAEKVEAADIYVE

-256 TEPRGAMD
+256 AEPRGEMD

-285 NKTSKLVRDVAGIDT
+285 NKTSKLVRDVTGIDT
-300 WKGYVV
+300 WKDYLV
-306 GTSSQT
+306 GSATQT
-312 RFIGAA
+312 RFIGTVAD
-318 ANPYRV
+318 PYRV

-382 NTFDT
+382 NTFNT

-396 RVIFKATYVPGN
+396 RVIFKAKYVPRN
-408 ADKDGTFYQLGTTAS
+408 ADEDGTFYQLGTTAS
-423 IYNTETLK
+423 IYDKEMLK

-451 KNNAVTVTLPT
+451 TDNAVTVTLPT
-462 EGDGKAG
+462 EAGGNKAG
-469 GKYTMAEGGKITY
+469 GKYTMAEGGTITY
-482 TKYERRKVATEDSWV
+482 TKYERRKTGTDEWEV
-497 VVSKEIYDDE
+497 VTKKTYDDAA
-507 SEDSKKRM
+507 DDGNRKK
-515 TPNMPV
+515 TENASV
-521 ESEYLASI
+521 DNKYLESI
-529 DRRMGTIKYFKAGE
+529 DGRMGTIKYFKAGE

-557 TPYEISNEQKIYTEA
+557 TPYAISGEQNIYTEA

-605 DQWDDIKKAFVK
+605 DEWDDPKEAFVK

>member
-1 MTFEDVILLYIYLL
+1 
-15 TNLFFMKKKYLF
+15 MKKKYLF
-27 SLAMAGMLLGACS
+27 PLAMAGLLLGACS
-40 NDDISESPN
+40 NDDISEGPN

-72 GASFRAANDVFD
+72 GASFRAANDQFAD
-84 GGMDSEYDVKDAVFL
+84 GMDSEYDVKDAAFL
-99 VFEKGDAEEESQA
+99 VFEKGDDEGESQA

-125 WEPQGGNVTTYA
+125 WEPQDGNVTTYA
-137 NMVQEVPALTDI
+137 NMVQEVPALTEVG
-149 KDKRYAL
+149 DKRYAL
-156 VVLNKNNRFTIN
+156 VVLNKNGRFTIN
-168 ANGSVEGIGTSGQA
+168 ADGSVEFGDTQQKA
-182 VTFGDFLT
+182 MTFGDFLT
-190 ASAMNVADMTGDG
+190 AYEMNVTGMTDNG

-209 PISFDAAGTKVT
+209 PISSDAAGTKVT

-256 TEPRGAMD
+256 AEPRGEMD

-285 NKTSKLVRDVAGIDT
+285 NKTSKLVRDVTGIDT
-300 WKGYVV
+300 WKDYLV
-306 GTSSQT
+306 GSATQT
-312 RFIGAA
+312 RFIGTVAD
-318 ANPYRV
+318 PYRV

-332 AWSVTGSVKGGQ
+332 AWSVTGSGKGGQ

-382 NTFDT
+382 NMFDT

-396 RVIFKATYVPGN
+396 RVIFKATYVPRN

-423 IYNTETLK
+423 IYNTEMLK

-451 KNNAVTVTLPT
+451 TNNAVTVTLPT
-462 EGDGKAG
+462 AEEGKAG

-482 TKYERRKVATEDSWV
+482 TKYFRRKTTNDEWVA
-497 VVSKEIYDDE
+497 VSQEIYNKEGDD
-507 SEDSKKRM
+507 DLKK
-515 TPNMPV
+515 V
-521 ESEYLASI
+521 ENAKVADTYLASI

-557 TPYEISNEQKIYTEA
+557 TPYEISGEQKIYTEE

-592 VSGPGDAEVPSIE
+592 VSGPGDAEVPSIK
-605 DQWDDIKKAFVK
+605 DQWDDLDKAFVK

>member
-1 MTFEDVILLYIYLL
+1 
-15 TNLFFMKKKYLF
+15 MKKKYLF
-27 SLAMAGMLLGACS
+27 PLAMAGLLLGACS
-40 NDDISESPN
+40 NDDISEGPN

-72 GASFRAANDVFD
+72 GASFRAANDQFAD
-84 GGMDSEYDVKDAVFL
+84 GMDSEYEVKDAAFL
-99 VFEKGDAEEESQA
+99 VFEKGDDEGESQA

-168 ANGSVEGIGTSGQA
+168 ANGSVEGIGTSEQA

-209 PISFDAAGTKVT
+209 PISSDAAGTKVT

-408 ADKDGTFYQLGTTAS
+408 ADENGTFYQLGTTAS

-431 KKVLAS
+431 EKVLES
-437 MSKAERLELGIFDE
+437 MSDAERRELGIFDE
-451 KNNAVTVTLPT
+451 TDNAVTVTLPT

-482 TKYERRKVATEDSWV
+482 TKYERFDTQKDKWEV
-497 VVSKEIYDDE
+497 VTQKTYNDE
-507 SEDSKKRM
+507 QDNNKKRM
-515 TPNMPV
+515 KEGV
-521 ESEYLASI
+521 EVASDYLKSI

-557 TPYEISNEQKIYTEA
+557 TPYVISGEQKIYTEA

-592 VSGPGDAEVPSIE
+592 VSSPGNPTVPSID
-605 DQWDDIKKAFVK
+605 DQWDDPKEAFVK
-617 IQVNILSWAKRQQ
+617 IQVNILSWAKRRQ

>member
-1 MTFEDVILLYIYLL
+1 
-15 TNLFFMKKKYLF
+15 MKKKYLF
-27 SLAMAGMLLGACS
+27 SLTMAGLLLGACS

-54 TSPDEGFVAV
+54 TSPDEGFVSV

-72 GASFRAANDVFD
+72 GASFRALNDQFD
-84 GGMDSEYDVKDAVFL
+84 DGMDSEYEVKDAAFL
-99 VFEKGDAEEESQA
+99 VFAKGDAEDEKAA
-112 VLLKAYDISDLKP
+112 VLLKAYDISNLKP
-125 WEPQGGNVTTYA
+125 WEPQDGNVTTYA

-156 VVLNKNNRFTIN
+156 VVLNKNNRFTVN
-168 ANGSVEGIGTSGQA
+168 ADGSVEGIGTSGLA

-209 PISFDAAGTKVT
+209 PISSDAAGTKVT

-256 TEPRGAMD
+256 TEPRGEMD

-285 NKTSKLVRDVAGIDT
+285 NKTSKLVRDVDGIDT
-300 WKGYVV
+300 WRSWSVTG
-306 GTSSQT
+306 GQT
-312 RFIGAA
+312 RFIGSV

-332 AWSVTGSVKGGQ
+332 NWAVDETSKDGQ
-344 ELTDAQLTE
+344 ELTAEQLVQ
-353 VKEKFNV
+353 VKGKFNV
-360 LEDNAGVTFTQF
+360 LEDNAGVTFTSF
-372 GPEAPQYCLE
+372 GSEAPQYCLE

-431 KKVLAS
+431 EKVLES
-437 MSKAERLELGIFDE
+437 MSDAERRELGIFDE
-451 KNNAVTVTLPT
+451 TDNAVTVTLPT

-469 GKYTMAEGGKITY
+469 GKYTMAEGGTITY
-482 TKYERRKVATEDSWV
+482 TKYERFDTQKDKWEVVTKQTYYKEENTDNRRMEKGVSVASD
-497 VVSKEIYDDE
+497 
-507 SEDSKKRM
+507 
-515 TPNMPV
+515 
-521 ESEYLASI
+521 YLKSI
-529 DRRMGTIKYFKAGE
+529 DRRMGAIKYFKAGE

-557 TPYEISNEQKIYTEA
+557 TPYVISGEQKIYTEE

-592 VSGPGDAEVPSIE
+592 VSSPGDPTVPPIKDE
-605 DQWDDIKKAFVK
+605 WDDLDNYFVN
-617 IQVNILSWAKRQQ
+617 IQVNILSWAKRRQ

>member
-1 MTFEDVILLYIYLL
+1 
-15 TNLFFMKKKYLF
+15 MKKKYLF
-27 SLAMAGMLLGACS
+27 SLAMAGLLLGACS

-84 GGMDSEYDVKDAVFL
+84 GGMDSEYDVKAAVFL

-168 ANGSVEGIGTSGQA
+168 ANGSVEGIGTPGQA

-209 PISFDAAGTKVT
+209 PISSDAAGTKVT

-256 TEPRGAMD
+256 IEP
-264 VTGESYQGDKV
+264 GEKEVVGEAYQGDKV
-275 TMTAWALDVT
+275 TMIAWALDVT
-285 NKTSKLVRDVAGIDT
+285 NKTSKLVRDVDGIDT
-300 WKGYVV
+300 WRSWSVTG
-306 GTSSQT
+306 GQT
-312 RFIGAA
+312 RFIGAV

-332 AWSVTGSVKGGQ
+332 NWSVAGSVKDGQ
-344 ELTDAQLTE
+344 ELTADQLTQ
-353 VKEKFNV
+353 VKGEFNV
-360 LEDNAGVTFTQF
+360 LEDNAGVTFTSF
-372 GPEAPQYCLE
+372 GSEAPQYCLE
-382 NTFDT
+382 NTFNT

-396 RVIFKATYVPGN
+396 RVIFKAKYVPGN
-408 ADKDGTFYQLGTTAS
+408 ADDDGTFYQLGTTAS
-423 IYNTETLK
+423 IYNTEMLK
-431 KKVLAS
+431 EKVLAS
-437 MSKAERLELGIFDE
+437 MIDAERRELGIFDE
-451 KNNAVTVTLPT
+451 YNAAKVTLPT
-462 EGDGKAG
+462 EVGAKAG
-469 GKYTMAEGGKITY
+469 GKYAMAEGGKITY
-482 TKYERRKVATEDSWV
+482 TKYERFYPEKQEWKVVTQKTYEEEKDP
-497 VVSKEIYDDE
+497 DNQ
-507 SEDSKKRM
+507 RM
-515 TPNMPV
+515 TKDEEVANN
-521 ESEYLASI
+521 YLASI
-529 DRRMGTIKYFKAGE
+529 DRRMGAIKYFKAGE

-557 TPYEISNEQKIYTEA
+557 TPYERSGEQNKYTEE

-592 VSGPGDAEVPSIE
+592 VSSPGDPKINPLDDE
-605 DQWDDIKKAFVK
+605 WDDPDKYFVN

>member
-1 MTFEDVILLYIYLL
+1 
-15 TNLFFMKKKYLF
+15 MKKKYLF
-27 SLAMAGMLLGACS
+27 PLAMAGLLLGACS
-40 NDDISESPN
+40 NDDISEGLN

-72 GASFRAANDVFD
+72 GASFRAANDQFAD
-84 GGMDSEYDVKDAVFL
+84 GMDSEYEVKDAAFL
-99 VFEKGDAEEESQA
+99 VFEKGDSEKESQA

-125 WEPQGGNVTTYA
+125 WEPQDGNVTTYA
-137 NMVQEVPALTDI
+137 NMVQEVPALTEVG
-149 KDKRYAL
+149 DKRYAL

-168 ANGSVEGIGTSGQA
+168 ADGSVEGIGTSGKA

-190 ASAMNVADMTGDG
+190 AYEMNVTGMTDNG

-209 PISFDAAGTKVT
+209 PISSDALGTKVT
-221 TLVPIEDKIKPTK
+221 TLVPIEDKIRLTE
-234 AEAEKEEAADIYVE
+234 AEAEKVKAADIYVE

-256 TEPRGAMD
+256 VESGEMD
-264 VTGESYQGDKV
+264 VEGESYQGDKV
-275 TMTAWALDVT
+275 TMIAWALDVT
-285 NKTSKLVRDVAGIDT
+285 NKTSKLVRDVDGIDT
-300 WKGYVV
+300 WRGYKGT
-306 GTSSQT
+306 GDQT
-312 RFIGAA
+312 RFIGSV

-332 AWSVTGSVKGGQ
+332 DWTAEGATKDGQ
-344 ELTDAQLTE
+344 ELTADELAK

-360 LEDNAGVTFTQF
+360 LEDNAGVTFTSF
-372 GPEAPQYCLE
+372 GSEAPQYCLE
-382 NTFDT
+382 NTFNT

-396 RVIFKATYVPGN
+396 RVIFKAKYVPGN
-408 ADKDGTFYQLGTTAS
+408 ADEDGTFYQLGTTAS

-431 KKVLAS
+431 EKVLES
-437 MSKAERLELGIFDE
+437 MSDAERRELGIFDE
-451 KNNAVTVTLPT
+451 YNAAEVTLPT
-462 EGDGKAG
+462 AEEGKAG

-482 TKYERRKVATEDSWV
+482 TKYERFDTQKDKWEVVA
-497 VVSKEIYDDE
+497 KETYDDE
-507 SEDSKKRM
+507 ENPDYQRMTKDVKVDSK
-515 TPNMPV
+515 
-521 ESEYLASI
+521 YLASI
-529 DRRMGTIKYFKAGE
+529 DRRMGAIKYFKAGE

-557 TPYEISNEQKIYTEA
+557 TPYERSDEQKIYTEE

-592 VSGPGDAEVPSIE
+592 VSSPGDPEIKPIDDE
-605 DQWDDIKKAFVK
+605 WDDLDKYFVN

-630 NVDL
+630 NVEL

>member
-1 MTFEDVILLYIYLL
+1 
-15 TNLFFMKKKYLF
+15 
-27 SLAMAGMLLGACS
+27 MAGLLLGACS

-49 GGGTT
+49 SGGTT

-84 GGMDSEYDVKDAVFL
+84 GGMDSEYDVKDAAFL
-99 VFEKGDAEEESQA
+99 VFEKGDDEGESQA

-137 NMVQEVPALTDI
+137 NMVQEVPALTEVG
-149 KDKRYAL
+149 DKRYAL
-156 VVLNKNNRFTIN
+156 VVLNKNNRFAIN
-168 ANGSVEGIGTSGQA
+168 ADGSVEFGDTQQKA
-182 VTFGDFLT
+182 MTFGDFLT

-209 PISFDAAGTKVT
+209 PISSDAAGTKVT

-234 AEAEKEEAADIYVE
+234 AEAEKVEAADIYVE

-256 TEPRGAMD
+256 AEPRGEMD

-285 NKTSKLVRDVAGIDT
+285 NKTSKLVRDVTGIDT
-300 WKGYVV
+300 WKDYLV
-306 GTSSQT
+306 GSATQT
-312 RFIGAA
+312 RFIGTVAD
-318 ANPYRV
+318 PYRV

-382 NTFDT
+382 NTFNT

-396 RVIFKATYVPGN
+396 RVIFKAKYVPRN
-408 ADKDGTFYQLGTTAS
+408 ADEDGTFYQLGTTAS
-423 IYNTETLK
+423 IYDKEMLK

-451 KNNAVTVTLPT
+451 TDNAVTVTLPT
-462 EGDGKAG
+462 EAGGNKAG
-469 GKYTMAEGGKITY
+469 GKYTMAEGGTITY
-482 TKYERRKVATEDSWV
+482 TKYERRKTGTDEWEVVTKKTYDAAADDGNRKKTENASVDN
-497 VVSKEIYDDE
+497 K
-507 SEDSKKRM
+507 
-515 TPNMPV
+515 
-521 ESEYLASI
+521 YLESI
-529 DRRMGTIKYFKAGE
+529 DGRMGTIKYFKAGE

-557 TPYEISNEQKIYTEA
+557 TPYAISGEQNIYTEA

-605 DQWDDIKKAFVK
+605 DEWDDPKEAFVK

>member
-1 MTFEDVILLYIYLL
+1 
-15 TNLFFMKKKYLF
+15 MKKKYLF
-27 SLAMAGMLLGACS
+27 PLAMAGLLLGACS

-72 GASFRAANDVFD
+72 GASFRAANDQFAD
-84 GGMDSEYDVKDAVFL
+84 GMDSEYEVKDAAFL

-112 VLLKAYDISDLKP
+112 VLLKAYDIPDLKP
-125 WEPQGGNVTTYA
+125 WEPQDGNVTTYA
-137 NMVQEVPALTDI
+137 NMVQEVPALTEVG
-149 KDKRYAL
+149 DKRYAL

-168 ANGSVEGIGTSGQA
+168 ADGSVEFGDTQQKA
-182 VTFGDFLT
+182 MTFGDFLT

-209 PISFDAAGTKVT
+209 PISSDAAGTKVT

-234 AEAEKEEAADIYVE
+234 AEAEKVEAADIYVE

-256 TEPRGAMD
+256 AEPRGEMD

-285 NKTSKLVRDVAGIDT
+285 NKTSKLVRDVDGIDT

-306 GTSSQT
+306 ETGGQT
-312 RFIGAA
+312 RFSGAVA
-318 ANPYRV
+318 DPYRV
-324 YWGVDGNY
+324 NWGGDGNY
-332 AWSVTGSVKGGQ
+332 DWAVDETKKNGQ
-344 ELTDAQLTE
+344 ELTDEQLAQ
-353 VKEKFNV
+353 VKGNFNV

-396 RVIFKATYVPGN
+396 RVIFKAKYVPEN
-408 ADKDGTFYQLGTTAS
+408 ADENGTFYQLGTTAS

-431 KKVLAS
+431 EKVLES
-437 MSKAERLELGIFDE
+437 MSDAERRELGIFDE
-451 KNNAVTVTLPT
+451 YNAAEVTLPT
-462 EGDGKAG
+462 AEEGKAG

-482 TKYERRKVATEDSWV
+482 TKYERRKTGTDEWEV
-497 VVSKEIYDDE
+497 VTKKTYDDAA
-507 SEDSKKRM
+507 DDGNRKK
-515 TPNMPV
+515 TENASV
-521 ESEYLASI
+521 DNKYLESI
-529 DRRMGTIKYFKAGE
+529 DGRMGTIKYFKAGE

-557 TPYEISNEQKIYTEA
+557 TPYAISGEQNIYTEA

-605 DQWDDIKKAFVK
+605 DEWDDPKEAFVK

>member
-1 MTFEDVILLYIYLL
+1 
-15 TNLFFMKKKYLF
+15 MKKKYLF
-27 SLAMAGMLLGACS
+27 PLAMAGLLLGACS

-72 GASFRAANDVFD
+72 GASFRAANDQFAD
-84 GGMDSEYDVKDAVFL
+84 GMDSEYEVKDAAFL

-137 NMVQEVPALTDI
+137 NMVQEVPALTEVG
-149 KDKRYAL
+149 DKRYAL
-156 VVLNKNNRFTIN
+156 VVLNKNNRFTVN
-168 ANGSVEGIGTSGQA
+168 ADGSVEGIGMSGQA

-209 PISFDAAGTKVT
+209 PISSDAAGTKVT

-234 AEAEKEEAADIYVE
+234 AEAEKVEAADIYVE

-256 TEPRGAMD
+256 AEPRGEMD

-285 NKTSKLVRDVAGIDT
+285 NKTSKLVRDVTGIDT
-300 WKGYVV
+300 WKGYKET
-306 GTSSQT
+306 GGQT
-312 RFIGAA
+312 RFIGTVAD
-318 ANPYRV
+318 PYRV

-332 AWSVTGSVKGGQ
+332 DWTVAGSVKGGQ
-344 ELTDAQLTE
+344 ELTDEQLAQ
-353 VKEKFNV
+353 VKGKFNV
-360 LEDNAGVTFTQF
+360 LEDNAEVTFTQF

-408 ADKDGTFYQLGTTAS
+408 ADGNGTFYQLGTTAS
-423 IYNTETLK
+423 IYNTGTLK
-431 KKVLAS
+431 KKVLES
-437 MSKAERLELGIFDE
+437 MSEAERLELGIFDE
-451 KNNAVTVTLPT
+451 TNNAVKVTLPT
-462 EGDGKAG
+462 EAGGNKAG

-482 TKYERRKVATEDSWV
+482 TKYERRKAATEPWEV
-497 VVSKEIYDDE
+497 VTKETYEDAADDGNRKKTE
-507 SEDSKKRM
+507 NAPVDSK
-515 TPNMPV
+515 
-521 ESEYLASI
+521 YLVSI

-557 TPYEISNEQKIYTEA
+557 TPYVISGEQKIYTEA

-592 VSGPGDAEVPSIE
+592 VSSPGDPTVPSID
-605 DQWDDIKKAFVK
+605 DQWDDPKEAFVK
-617 IQVNILSWAKRQQ
+617 IQVNILSWAKRRQ